1 MKSTDVNVTQLRAD
15 LPSFLKRVQN
25 GEPLRIT
32 SRGRVIARLLP
43 PADTVAD
50 ARKLLSSWRDATRI
64 GDVVS
69 PVETTWDAEH

>member
-1 MKSTDVNVTQLRAD
+1 MKVIDVNVTQLRAD
-15 LPSFLKRVQN
+15 LPSFLKRVEN

-43 PADTVAD
+43 PADAVAE
-50 ARKLLSSWRDATRI
+50 ARKLLASWRATTRI

-69 PVETTWDAEH
+69 PVETSWDAEH